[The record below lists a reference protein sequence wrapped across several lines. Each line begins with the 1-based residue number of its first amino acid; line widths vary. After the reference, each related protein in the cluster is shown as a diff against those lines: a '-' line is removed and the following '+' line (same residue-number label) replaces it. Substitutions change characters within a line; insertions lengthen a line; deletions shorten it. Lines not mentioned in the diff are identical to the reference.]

1 MESLLK
7 QVNPALLKNMN
18 LENLSADDMKQAE
31 SIWKMLD
38 DMAKNDEEGYNK
50 FVSKNIK
57 QGVDE
62 IKEKNEKEMEGK
74 KVTVTK

>member
-1 MESLLK
+1 MEEMLK
-7 QVNPALLKNMN
+7 SVNPNLLKNMN
-18 LENLSADDMKQAE
+18 LEGLSKDDMKQAE

-38 DMAKNDEEGYNK
+38 DMSKNDSEGYDK

-62 IKEKNEKEMEGK
+62 MKKKEEKEMEGK
-74 KVTVTK
+74 KVSVTK

>member
-62 IKEKNEKEMEGK
+62 IKEKNDKEMEGK

>member
-1 MESLLK
+1 
-7 QVNPALLKNMN
+7 
-18 LENLSADDMKQAE
+18 
-31 SIWKMLD
+31 
-38 DMAKNDEEGYNK
+38 MAKNDEEGYNK